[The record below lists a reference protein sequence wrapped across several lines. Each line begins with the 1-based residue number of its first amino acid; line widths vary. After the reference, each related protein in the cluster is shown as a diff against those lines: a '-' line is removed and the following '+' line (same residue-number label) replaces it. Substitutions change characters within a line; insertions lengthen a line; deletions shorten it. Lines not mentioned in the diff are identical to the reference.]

1 MNLRLG
7 CEFLTGPQPVAI
19 VSYVIHLMEGNAPM
33 KTLLA
38 SIALVISNAGTA
50 SAQSMQTPV
59 GVVKKSE
66 TSLLVS
72 EMIGE
77 PI

>member
-1 MNLRLG
+1 
-7 CEFLTGPQPVAI
+7 
-19 VSYVIHLMEGNAPM
+19 MEGNAPM